1 MPARNAHD
9 GGEHQYQAHHHSRKE
24 HREHSVQDDEIVV
37 IRQLREAVVETG
49 GEEEHQNL
57 ELKVKGGPGGWLVLL
72 VNRT

>member
-1 MPARNAHD
+1 
-9 GGEHQYQAHHHSRKE
+9 
-24 HREHSVQDDEIVV
+24 V

-57 ELKVKGGPGGWLVLL
+57 ELKVKGGPGGRLVLL